1 MDEAETDKIQITFK
15 VPSSYLDSD
24 LVRELKRLFSLE
36 NLEKDY
42 CMVMNM
48 DNDLWVSMDF
58 LLNLESIKLICTNE
72 IDLLCAC
79 YQAGLELSNGF
90 TRNKIEIPRKVLYIH
105 ENEALQDK
113 LSSIKCE
120 KSTKEGQNWLLHFN
134 NESEA
139 LGALEQLKSFGYDCS
154 LDYANPYVYLCASA
168 TNYLK
173 ENLFYAVD
181 SLFFKNKSKVYSYSI
196 EDIKDMYAKTVIKMP
211 RVFKKFEGLS
221 IILDSPR
228 EIDFLK

>member
-1 MDEAETDKIQITFK
+1 MDESETEKIPFTFK

-58 LLNLESIKLICTNE
+58 VLNLESIKLICTNNIE
-72 IDLLCAC
+72 LLCAC
-79 YQAGLELSNGF
+79 YQAGLEQSNGF
-90 TRNKIEIPRKVLYIH
+90 VRNKIDIPRKILYMH
-105 ENEALQDK
+105 ENETLQDK
-113 LSSIKCE
+113 LPSLKC
-120 KSTKEGQNWLLHFN
+120 KKATKDGENWLLHFN

-139 LGALEQLKSFGYDCS
+139 LSALEQLKSFGYDCS

-181 SLFFKNKSKVYSYSI
+181 SLFFKNKLKVYAYSL
-196 EDIKDMYAKTVIKMP
+196 EDIKDIYAKTVIQKP
-211 RVFKKFEGLS
+211 RVFKKLEGLG
-221 IILDSPR
+221 IVHDTPHVIEIL
-228 EIDFLK
+228 K